1 MLNKD
6 RYLSIFYI
14 LLGITIVILAS
25 QIKTM
30 FAVASEDTG
39 PKFFPYLCGT
49 AMSICGIG
57 KFISSKNKK
66 AKVFLKDKKDWLRLI
81 AISAVLIGYV
91 YLMNYFG
98 YVITSFALLYVLSVM
113 LADEK
118 KLKWWQVAIFSAVVI
133 LVVYLLFHMVL
144 NISLPQGK
152 WIKALM
158 RLFR

>member
-1 MLNKD
+1 MVSLYMG
-6 RYLSIFYI
+6 RH
-14 LLGITIVILAS
+14 A
-25 QIKTM
+25 
-30 FAVASEDTG
+30 
-39 PKFFPYLCGT
+39 
-49 AMSICGIG
+49 
-57 KFISSKNKK
+57 
-66 AKVFLKDKKDWLRLI
+66 
-81 AISAVLIGYV
+81 

-118 KLKWWQVAIFSAVVI
+118 KLTWWQVAIFSAVVI